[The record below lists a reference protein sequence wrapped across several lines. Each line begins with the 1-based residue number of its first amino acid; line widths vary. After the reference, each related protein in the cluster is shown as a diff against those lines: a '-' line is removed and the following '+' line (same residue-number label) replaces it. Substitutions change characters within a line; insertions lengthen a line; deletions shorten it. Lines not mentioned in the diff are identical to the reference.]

1 MSSTVLIGLLLL
13 AAAAAATLFLIR
25 SRKAPPEGETAA
37 ASDDQAVLD
46 QLAAAGSDLSKPHHV
61 EFYLYFPTE
70 QAAQQAAEKLEAEGF
85 EGEMKRAA
93 DLSSWLCL
101 VNQQMVPDLPKITAT
116 KRRLAAVA
124 REFGGEYDGWE
135 TKVEK

>member
-1 MSSTVLIGLLLL
+1 MSSTVLVGLLLV
-13 AAAAAATLFLIR
+13 AAAAAATLFLLR
-25 SRKAPPEGETAA
+25 RRKASPEGETA

-46 QLAAAGSDLSKPHHV
+46 QLAAAGSDLSKPHRV

-70 QAAQQAAEKLEAEGF
+70 QAAREAAERLEAEGF
-85 EGEMKRAA
+85 EGEMERSA

-101 VNQQMVPDLPKITAT
+101 VSQRMVPELSGIAAT

-135 TKVEK
+135 TKVENS